1 MNWLVLIIAKK
12 LFFVGICGYFPN
24 SFGVRSA
31 GIILLLTDSFVKEMI
46 KTSSKIH
53 VVNIVESYEISHL
66 YIASRFYRSFGILR

>member
-31 GIILLLTDSFVKEMI
+31 GIILLLTDSFV
-46 KTSSKIH
+46 
-53 VVNIVESYEISHL
+53 
-66 YIASRFYRSFGILR
+66 